1 MSFAKPLL
9 VSNAIAQKKLVTKK
23 HSGLVHNEKDSVD
36 FSLKVIQLYED
47 KGLREKLG
55 KNGEDFIK
63 NEFSWEITCQK
74 LLNLYN
80 NLQV

>member
-1 MSFAKPLL
+1 
-9 VSNAIAQKKLVTKK
+9 
-23 HSGLVHNEKDSVD
+23 
-36 FSLKVIQLYED
+36 LKVLIITYYWPPAVIQLYED